1 VCGVLKKALIEI
13 DEKSLRKKIA
23 KFKDIF
29 RIPRKFLLP
38 EHLMFEIAQ
47 EIEDNCKA
55 NSKHYGWRTEKEWWS
70 EIVCFQPLTEKFLID
85 NEHILDNRNNCWHNL
100 WYQLFRY
107 QKLSEKYIMS
117 KKHKIQSEH
126 DFWYYISCNSH
137 LTEDFIDKYKDKL
150 AWSYV
155 CSHLSFT
162 EQMIEKYVDNVD
174 WKMIWENQ
182 NFTEDFIIKHQD
194 KVEWTYLVKNKH
206 LAKDFFERNKHR
218 IATKLYAKDLVK
230 IVEYQKLSQET
241 LETLKKGK
249 MVWGAIGQ
257 NCDMS
262 RDFVITNYDKMNP
275 SLLVHWNNRLND
287 EVKQEVKMIERLSGN
302 QYI

>member
-1 VCGVLKKALIEI
+1 MIKKQLLEI
-13 DEKSLRKKIA
+13 SEKELRKKIA

-29 RIPRKFLLP
+29 RIPRRYKLP
-38 EHLMFEIAQ
+38 EHLMLEVGQ
-47 EIEDNCKA
+47 QIEDNCAKD
-55 NSKHYGWRTEKEWWS
+55 SRHYGWRTEKQWWS
-70 EIVCFQPLTEKFLID
+70 EIICFQPLTEKFIVE
-85 NEHILDNRNNCWHNL
+85 NEHIFDNQNNHWNNL
-100 WYQLFRY
+100 WYQIFRY
-107 QKLSEKYIMS
+107 QKLSEEYIFAY
-117 KKHKIQSEH
+117 KHKVKSEH
-126 DFWYYISCNSH
+126 DFWYTISCNAN
-137 LTEDFIDKYKDKL
+137 LTEDFMDKHHDKL
-150 AWSYV
+150 RWNYICSYFP
-155 CSHLSFT
+155 FT
-162 EQMIEKYVDNVD
+162 EQMIEKYADKVH

-218 IATKLYAKDLVK
+218 ITTKLYAKDLVK
-230 IVEYQKLSQET
+230 ILQYQKLSQET

-257 NCDMS
+257 HCDMP

-275 SLLVHWNNRLND
+275 SALVHWNRRLND